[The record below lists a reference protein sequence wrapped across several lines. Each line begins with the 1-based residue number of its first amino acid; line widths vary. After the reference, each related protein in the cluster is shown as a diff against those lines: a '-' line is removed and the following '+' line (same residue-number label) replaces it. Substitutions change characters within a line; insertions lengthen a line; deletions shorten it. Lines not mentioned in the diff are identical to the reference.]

1 MVRRRL
7 LCAAAVAA
15 AAIASLAPATPV
27 AGSDAQPS
35 VVSAVPSASTPHAVD
50 DATVANAAVHTFTQ
64 VGGVMYAGGQF
75 HSVQDPRRTT
85 TFERHNLFSFDVATG
100 QPTDWAP
107 QVNGEVFRT
116 LYVAPYLY
124 VGGSFTVADGVQERL
139 VRYRVDVGHARQSTT
154 RGTRSGSRAA
164 VSDLEHVQGRLIV
177 AGAFKKQLI
186 ALDPSTGEDTGYL
199 DLPIT
204 GSVKR
209 NGAGPVEVYRIAVDP
224 AGTRLVGIGN
234 FTTVGTASR
243 ARAFMLDLGRHLRD
257 RRSVVLPAAGQ
268 RLQCRRQPAGA
279 AARRRLQS

>member
-50 DATVANAAVHTFTQ
+50 DAAVANAAVHTFTQ

-139 VRYRVDVGHARQSTT
+139 VRYRVDSGTPVIDDTWHPERVG
-154 RGTRSGSRAA
+154 AA
-164 VSDLEHVQGRLIV
+164 VSDLERVQGRLIV
-177 AGAFKKQLI
+177 AGAFKKKLI

-199 DLPIT
+199 NLPIT
-204 GSVKR
+204 GTRQARTVPADR
-209 NGAGPVEVYRIAVDP
+209 RLPVRGQPGRHP
-224 AGTRLVGIGN
+224 AG
-234 FTTVGTASR
+234 
-243 ARAFMLDLGRHLRD
+243 
-257 RRSVVLPAAGQ
+257 RRSATSPPSAGQ
-268 RLQCRRQPAGA
+268 PQPAPSCSTS
-279 AARRRLQS
+279 ARPPRPSPPGTTSR